1 MVVQVVRRLR
11 SYHSGRAACSDRMN
25 PMSRLVPHSLS
36 LSSTM
41 FWKRLIKNEN
51 LAVMNLH
58 YKGKKQ
64 LLNGEALLW
73 ADIANPSEKRKPKY
87 IDEISV
93 KPVGYTLAA
102 PITQSTLGWN
112 ITANGKMEPMFIFL
126 KSRIDSDL
134 QANALKELKRKT
146 TPFKSCAKSGRP
158 ELKQAV
164 RYNGLK
170 DPEASEWNPGFREK
184 KRYGCIEP
192 VSDLTPY
199 PELRALLEQMS
210 VIFRVFFSRKWG
222 HAFTMCPEP
231 FRLKGKSGRSLPY
244 SRLAILKSA
253 ASAVHLD
260 GDNGMGVACMTT
272 IEDPDD
278 PYKGGTFCFVEY
290 GLQIAVRPGDM
301 LIANTPE
308 HWHCNVGKIIGTKY
322 SIVAYFS
329 KRLASQIMNDK
340 WREQTGDT
348 YETFKE
354 REARQWGRL
363 GRPVPKGGM
372 FAK

>member
-1 MVVQVVRRLR
+1 
-11 SYHSGRAACSDRMN
+11 
-25 PMSRLVPHSLS
+25 
-36 LSSTM
+36 M

-58 YKGKKQ
+58 YKGKK
-64 LLNGEALLW
+64 LVNGEAYLW
-73 ADIANPSEKRKPKY
+73 ADIANPSEKRNPKY
-87 IDEISV
+87 IDKISSSK
-93 KPVGYTLAA
+93 KPAGYKLAA

-112 ITANGKMEPMFIFL
+112 INSKGKIEPMFIFL
-126 KSRIDSDL
+126 KGKIDADL
-134 QANALKELKRKT
+134 QANALAELKRQP

-164 RYNGLK
+164 RYNGHK
-170 DPEASEWNPGFREK
+170 NPEASEWNPGFREK
-184 KRYGCIEP
+184 KRYGYIEP

-210 VIFRVFFSRKWG
+210 DIFRRFFPRKWG

-253 ASAVHLD
+253 ASAIHVD
-260 GDNGMGVACMTT
+260 ADNGMGVACMTT
-272 IEDPDD
+272 IEDSND

-308 HWHCNVGKIIGTKY
+308 HWHCNVAKITGTKY

-329 KRLASQIMNDK
+329 KRLASQPMVEK
-340 WREQTGDT
+340 WRAQTGQIF
-348 YETFKE
+348 ETSKE

-363 GRPVPKGGM
+363 KRPVPKRGM
-372 FAK
+372 FD